1 MCFEYVR
8 CTMYVC
14 LNYLV
19 EIPMIQLVWIL
30 LIFSLMSFF
39 EQIDIFAQLVHS
51 VHPGDTY
58 WNYRLF
64 IIIISFRV
72 ENNTKFSADFR
83 WMIDFF
89 LFFYNFSLILCFSN
103 RLRHH
108 FTMTVYSS
116 HTMYVLCTMYVYT
129 YVCIQCSMFKSFIK
143 CRIVLS
149 LHIYVVFF
157 ASHPSTQSFEKK
169 FFCCFF
175 VFTCFSFD
183 SLLIYIYKYITISIG
198 SHNNNEYNACQP
210 AYFACL
216 FYSSNSTKYVRWQ

>member
-1 MCFEYVR
+1 MCVSSMYDVR

-51 VHPGDTY
+51 VHPDDTY
-58 WNYRLF
+58 WNYRLLLLF
-64 IIIISFRV
+64 LFVWKTTRNFLLIFGGWLI
-72 ENNTKFSADFR
+72 
-83 WMIDFF
+83 FF
-89 LFFYNFSLILCFSN
+89 FFFYNFSLILCFSN

-157 ASHPSTQSFEKK
+157 ASHPSTQSFEN
-169 FFCCFF
+169 FCFF

-198 SHNNNEYNACQP
+198 
-210 AYFACL
+210 
-216 FYSSNSTKYVRWQ
+216 T